1 MAFECQNCGSEIPE
15 GFMGPED
22 AVQDG
27 LMDKL
32 VILKTNPENS
42 VAVEQAE
49 YFCNSECF
57 IEHHD

>member
-1 MAFECQNCGSEIPE
+1 
-15 GFMGPED
+15 MGPED

-27 LMDKL
+27 LMDEL

-49 YFCNSECF
+49 YFCDSECF
-57 IEHHD
+57 IEYHD